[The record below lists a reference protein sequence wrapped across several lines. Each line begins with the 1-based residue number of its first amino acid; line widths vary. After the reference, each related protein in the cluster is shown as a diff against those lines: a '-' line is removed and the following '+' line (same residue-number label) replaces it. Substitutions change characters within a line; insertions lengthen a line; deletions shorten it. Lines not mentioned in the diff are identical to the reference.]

1 MRQRAH
7 PPKAAQRRT
16 TLTLPAGT
24 LASAERLARVRKVKL
39 STVIAEALD
48 EGLRIQT
55 AAERSEEL
63 LRLYQRA
70 FSGFSENDV
79 LLLDGILLGPPD
91 PSQ

>member
-1 MRQRAH
+1 
-7 PPKAAQRRT
+7 
-16 TLTLPAGT
+16 
-24 LASAERLARVRKVKL
+24 
-39 STVIAEALD
+39 VIAEALD